1 MTIEMCH
8 DYLSIA
14 HRLFLSDNGF
24 NTRTC
29 CEIALSILQL
39 PQLRLLDVY
48 LQCTPADCIRKGDWL
63 RAGLDVPPRT
73 ATNWKMAL
81 RHVAQLRAC
90 CMLVCSSRLRVASSI
105 FLHPPP
111 LFHLPL
117 RPFGC
122 DVSFSHFP
130 TLTHAQ
136 RQLLLCMSGH
146 ASHFVRVMMPRD
158 VRVYKDPRQEQLL
171 RLHGAALV
179 QRLMICDDSME
190 LMTEVH
196 NRKRRIRERAVAMD
210 AHRDYD
216 HDYEID
222 CGYGGYGCAA
232 FDDHSDSSVEDSFD
246 FGPNFSGDC
255 FHRVDRNRY
264 DQYGHE
270 IYDDDAIIDDDDFL
284 EIDDDFLW

>member
-1 MTIEMCH
+1 MIVNLT
-8 DYLSIA
+8 IA

-24 NTRTC
+24 DTRTC

-39 PQLRLLDVY
+39 PQLQLLDVY
-48 LQCTPADCIRKGDWL
+48 LECLPAECIRQGDWR

-73 ATNWKMAL
+73 PTNWKMAL

-90 CMLVCSSRLRVASSI
+90 CMLVCRSRLRVASSV
-105 FLHPPP
+105 FLRVP

-122 DVSFSHFP
+122 DVSSSRSP

-136 RQLLLCMSGH
+136 LQLLLCMTGR

-158 VRVYKDPRQEQLL
+158 VRHNKDPRQELL
-171 RLHGAALV
+171 VRLYSAAMV

-196 NRKRRIRERAVAMD
+196 NRKRKIRQRAVASH
-210 AHRDYD
+210 AHQ
-216 HDYEID
+216 DYEID
-222 CGYGGYGCAA
+222 YEYGYGYAREH
-232 FDDHSDSSVEDSFD
+232 DDYSSVESSCD
-246 FGPNFSGDC
+246 FGSNFLADFDNPHC
-255 FHRVDRNRY
+255 NHDDVDI
-264 DQYGHE
+264 D
-270 IYDDDAIIDDDDFL
+270 IDDD
-284 EIDDDFLW
+284 LW

>member
-1 MTIEMCH
+1 MTNEMCNNCQ
-8 DYLSIA
+8 LTIA

-39 PQLRLLDVY
+39 PQLQLLDVY
-48 LQCTPADCIRKGDWL
+48 LECTPADCIQQGDWL
-63 RAGLDVPPRT
+63 RAGLDIPPRT

-90 CMLVCSSRLRVASSI
+90 CMLMCRSRLRVASSI
-105 FLHPPP
+105 FLRVP

-122 DVSFSHFP
+122 DVSSSRFP

-136 RQLLLCMSGH
+136 LQLLLCVTGH
-146 ASHFVRVMMPRD
+146 ASRFVRVMMPRD
-158 VRVYKDPRQEQLL
+158 VRHNKDPRSELLL
-171 RLHGAALV
+171 RLYSAAMV

-196 NRKRRIRERAVAMD
+196 NRKRKIRQHDVAMH
-210 AHRDYD
+210 AHQ
-216 HDYEID
+216 DYEID
-222 CGYGGYGCAA
+222 YEYGFAEY
-232 FDDHSDSSVEDSFD
+232 DDHSSVESSFGFD
-246 FGPNFSGDC
+246 FGSNFSGD
-255 FHRVDRNRY
+255 FYNSHRNRHDDY
-264 DQYGHE
+264 D
-270 IYDDDAIIDDDDFL
+270 IDIDVDF
-284 EIDDDFLW
+284 